1 MSSRLKIFIRKEI
14 YENEI
19 RTPLIPKDVKILIDN
34 NFIVYVQSSNYR
46 IYSDELYEKEGAIIT
61 VDNWFNEKYKKAII
75 IGIKEIDNLEKLNN
89 HKHLYFSHS
98 YRKQKNSNIILNAF
112 KESNSIIY
120 DFEFFLNNNKRIIAF
135 GCFAGFVGAIL
146 GIKQFYNKKMQLNNI
161 NNLSPWLS
169 FEEMFNYI
177 YINIEDESST
187 SKYKIFN
194 NDIKIGI
201 IGSEGRCG
209 TGVKFILDIFNI
221 KYIKYMKH
229 KNFENNYDIIFNCI
243 LLDEKYDK
251 IWFDKNTNFLK
262 DTVIVDISC
271 DYTKKNNPIQ
281 LYNKATS
288 WIEPVFKYNKFV
300 DIIAIENLPSL
311 LPFESSNDFSKNC
324 KNLLLQYGSE
334 IWRNNLEIFY
344 SVIKNLE

>member
-1 MSSRLKIFIRKEI
+1 MSSKLKIFIRKEI

-34 NFIVYVQSSNYR
+34 NFIIYVESSNYR
-46 IYSDELYEKEGAIIT
+46 IYSDNLYEKEGAIIT
-61 VDNWFNEKYKKAII
+61 VDNWFNEKYKNAII
-75 IGIKEIDNLEKLNN
+75 IGIKEIDNLEKLNK
-89 HKHLYFSHS
+89 HKHMYFSHS

-112 KESNSIIY
+112 KESQSIIY

-146 GIKQFYNKKMQLNNI
+146 GIKQFYNKKMKLNDI

-169 FEEMFNYI
+169 FEEMLNYI
-177 YINIEDESST
+177 NNEGYL
-187 SKYKIFN
+187 YKIFN

-209 TGVKFILDIFNI
+209 TGVKFILDFFNI
-221 KYIKYMKH
+221 KYLKFK
-229 KNFENNYDIIFNCI
+229 KDENFENNFNIIYNCI
-243 LLDEKYDK
+243 LLEEKYDK
-251 IWFDKNTNFLK
+251 IWFNKNTNFLK

-288 WIEPVFKYNKFV
+288 WNEPVFKYNEFV

-311 LPFESSNDFSKNC
+311 LPFESSNDFSEKC
-324 KNLLLQYGSE
+324 KDLLLEYG
-334 IWRNNLEIFY
+334 NNVWKNNFYIFY
-344 SVIKNLE
+344 SVIKNI